1 MHALREKCAFKKIDV
16 PDFASIQVSELI
28 AELQVSWGQM
38 LAHQLPELPPFDGFW
53 RELPDVFDWL
63 HSREAQPMMAAV
75 AVGADTDTSWRM
87 PAMARSWR
95 SLGIGAPMEVIRFA
109 AANRLCVQLDYRK
122 ESGERTQPVIEP
134 YSMRRTR
141 DGAYLL
147 YGVKSDTGKDR
158 SYRVDRID
166 GATVTQ
172 RSFTA
177 RYLVEL
183 TETGVQPAPHTTA
196 R

>member
-1 MHALREKCAFKKIDV
+1 
-16 PDFASIQVSELI
+16 
-28 AELQVSWGQM
+28 
-38 LAHQLPELPPFDGFW
+38 
-53 RELPDVFDWL
+53 
-63 HSREAQPMMAAV
+63 MMAAV

-134 YSMRRTR
+134 YSLRRTR
-141 DGAYLL
+141 EGAYLL

-158 SYRVDRID
+158 
-166 GATVTQ
+166 
-172 RSFTA
+172 
-177 RYLVEL
+177 
-183 TETGVQPAPHTTA
+183 
-196 R
+196 